1 MSDTNAVQPT
11 NTEPPANAAQPAYVA
26 QPTYAAAPAGAK
38 TNTLAIISLVM
49 SIIGL
54 GIIGIITGHISLGQI
69 KKTHESGH
77 GLALAGLIIG
87 YIETAAVIIG
97 GAIFLLTFLFVGA
110 ATYTTY

>member
-11 NTEPPANAAQPAYVA
+11 NAEQPAYVA
-26 QPTYAAAPAGAK
+26 PPSYVAPPAGAK
-38 TNTLAIISLVM
+38 TNTLAIVSLVT

-54 GIIGIITGHISLGQI
+54 GIVGIITGHISLGQI
-69 KKTHESGH
+69 KKTHEQGH

-87 YIETAAVIIG
+87 YIETVALLIG